1 MTIQTTIEPTTN
13 PAAPIAPAPGAV
25 GAAATARCRFT
36 LSAINVRRLLVAI
49 VLVAVALRV
58 GSALFQG
65 NQIDTLPG
73 IYDQVSYDGLA
84 QRVLAGHGFSFGED
98 HWPAT
103 RAGEPTAHWSFLYT
117 LYLTGVYA
125 LFGPNPLPAR
135 LIQAV
140 FAGVVQTI
148 LMWRLGKR
156 LFNPTAG
163 LLAAAFGAV
172 YIYFVYY
179 AGALI
184 TETFYITSL
193 LWIMDITLRIGARTQ
208 SGAHKEDRGWRGWLI
223 WGELGLAI
231 GLAALL
237 RQLVLLLVPFLFLWL
252 WWRIAR
258 RQGDAGRGAAA
269 RWFGWRTLSGFAVT
283 LAVLAV
289 LILPWT
295 MRNYRAFHTTVLL
308 NTNSGYVFF
317 WANHPVYGT
326 EFVGI
331 LPGGGTSY
339 GDLLPKELLPL
350 NEAEMDKA
358 LFARGL
364 GFVLADPARY
374 ALLSLSRTREYFKF
388 WPSRDSSLI
397 SNISRVGSFGLFLP
411 LMLYGVILAAA
422 RSVRTP
428 DEAWRA
434 RMLLFLGLM
443 LLYTLMHLLTWTL
456 IRYRLPVDA
465 FLLLFAAYGVD
476 DLLRRVGLGV
486 NAEYTAMANT

>member
-1 MTIQTTIEPTTN
+1 MTTDTAASP
-13 PAAPIAPAPGAV
+13 PAAVAPA
-25 GAAATARCRFT
+25 TAGRRFT
-36 LSAINVRRLLVAI
+36 LSSVNVRRLLVAI
-49 VLVAVALRV
+49 VLLAVALRI

-84 QRVLAGHGFSFGED
+84 RRVLTGHGFSFGED

-117 LYLTGVYA
+117 LYLTAVYA

-163 LLAAAFGAV
+163 LLAAAFSAT

-184 TETFYITSL
+184 TETFYITSV
-193 LWIMDITLRIGARTQ
+193 LWIMDIALRIDARAKPGEGT
-208 SGAHKEDRGWRGWLI
+208 AHREWRHWLI
-223 WGELGLAI
+223 WVELGLAI
-231 GLAALL
+231 GVAALL
-237 RQLVLLLVPFLFLWL
+237 RQLVLLLVPVLFLWL

-258 RQGDAGRGAAA
+258 RRSEDVEGGAAR
-269 RWFGWRTLSGFAVT
+269 RWFGWRTLSGFVVT
-283 LAVLAV
+283 LAIVALM
-289 LILPWT
+289 ILPWT
-295 MRNYRAFHTTVLL
+295 VRNYRAFHTTVLL

-317 WANHPVYGT
+317 WANHPIYGT

-331 LPGGGTSY
+331 LPGGGSKY

-358 LFARGL
+358 LFGRGL
-364 GFVLADPARY
+364 GFVLDDPGRY

-388 WPSRDSSLI
+388 WPSSESGMI

-411 LMLYGVILAAA
+411 FMLYGAILAAV
-422 RSVRTP
+422 RSVRAK
-428 DEAWRA
+428 DKDWRA
-434 RMLLFLGLM
+434 RVWLFLGFVVI
-443 LLYTLMHLLTWTL
+443 YTLMHLLTWTL

-476 DLLRRVGLGV
+476 DLLQRIGLGIS
-486 NAEYTAMANT
+486 AEYSAAAEANA

>member
-1 MTIQTTIEPTTN
+1 MTIQTTTN
-13 PAAPIAPAPGAV
+13 PAAAAVPAPGV
-25 GAAATARCRFT
+25 RPARCRFT

-49 VLVAVALRV
+49 VLLAVLFRV

-84 QRVLAGHGFSFGED
+84 QRVLAGYGFSFGED

-103 RAGEPTAHWSFLYT
+103 RAGAPTAHWSFLYT

-140 FAGVVQTI
+140 LGGVVQTL

-156 LFNPTAG
+156 LFNPTVG
-163 LLAAAFGAV
+163 LLAAAFSAV

-193 LWIMDITLRIGARTQ
+193 LWIMDIALRIAARARPGAEQ
-208 SGAHKEDRGWRGWLI
+208 DARGWRRWLI
-223 WGELGLAI
+223 WGELGLAL

-258 RQGDAGRGAAA
+258 RREDDAAGGAAA
-269 RWFGWRTLSGFAVT
+269 RWFGWSALAGFAVT

-289 LILPWT
+289 MILPWT
-295 MRNYRAFHTTVLL
+295 IRNYRAFHTTVLL
-308 NTNSGYVFF
+308 NTNAGYVFF
-317 WANHPVYGT
+317 WANHPIYGT

-331 LPGGGTSY
+331 LPGGGAGY
-339 GDLLPKELLPL
+339 GELLPTELLPL
-350 NEAEMDKA
+350 NEAAMDKA
-358 LFARGL
+358 LFGRGL
-364 GFVLADPARY
+364 GFVLDDPARY

-388 WPSRDSSLI
+388 WPSEDSSPI

-411 LMLYGVILAAA
+411 LMLYGVILAAV
-422 RSVRTP
+422 RSVRSRN
-428 DEAWRA
+428 EAWRA
-434 RMLLFLGLM
+434 HMLLFLGFV

-476 DLLRRVGLGV
+476 DLLQRVGLGI
-486 NAEYTAMANT
+486 NAEYTAKVPANA